1 MIKLKNSVFKLVKN
15 KKFNINCVKLEDA
28 IKIHSNK
35 MKMFVDIRNIIEIT
49 KSDRIL
55 GAKHVSRVILEF
67 WKDFKSQH
75 QRKFLNECFNSIFY
89 YASEWRSFLTTLIAS
104 NIDLLNTS
112 NLIGSYN
119 KWLELSDP
127 IEEVR

>member
-1 MIKLKNSVFKLVKN
+1 MIKLNNFVFKLVKN
-15 KKFNINCVKLEDA
+15 EKININCVKTEDA

-35 MKMFVDIRNIIEIT
+35 MNMFVYIRQIIEIT
-49 KSDRIL
+49 KYDRIL
-55 GAKHVSRVILEF
+55 GAKLVPRVILEF
-67 WKDFKSQH
+67 WKDNKSQH
-75 QRKFLNECFNSIFY
+75 QRKFLNECFNFIFY